1 MTDDEFRAE
10 VRAFLKQHLPADMA
24 ARNRTAVHPTRED
37 TLGWQA
43 ILARRGWSVPSWPA
57 EHGGPGWTPM
67 QRYIFEEEQALAGAP
82 ANNIQGVSL
91 VGPVIYT
98 YGTAAQRARH
108 LPGIREG
115 HVFWSQGFSEPNA
128 GSDLASLRT
137 RAVRDGDHY
146 VVTGQKIWTSQ
157 SMMADWIFC
166 LVRTDSAA
174 KPQRG
179 ISFLLVPADA
189 PGITIRPIRSI
200 DEGESLCEVF
210 FDAVRV
216 PVENLIGEEGRGWDY
231 AKFLLGHERATTAEV
246 PRNKRYLA
254 TLKDILAAEGR
265 VDDAWRR
272 RVARIEIDLRTLEA
286 GALRAIGPDEG
297 NALLPSV
304 LKLHGCDL
312 MQTTLKAQLEALGPH
327 GIAYWPQGHDD
338 AAVPPAA
345 DRGRDVAAEFL
356 FRRAATIYGGSSE
369 VQKNIIAKVFVD
381 GDNAPAAGLAG
392 EDQQMLADSVAR
404 FVARDYTF
412 DMRRA
417 MTPAG
422 ARAMWRRFAE
432 LGWLGAALA
441 EDVGGLG
448 GTIADAAVIAEGLG
462 RGLVLEPYV
471 GCAVMAGRAI
481 AAAATPAQQAELLP
495 ALAAGETIFAFAHDD
510 AAGRETRADR
520 DLVLTG
526 AKLVVLGG
534 GIADRFVVSA
544 MTGQGPTLFLVDRGA
559 PGLTVRSYRT
569 LDARD
574 VADLV
579 LDGVR
584 PAAVIGAVGQA
595 GPAIERALTD
605 GILALCAES
614 YGAMDQALRVT
625 RDYLRL
631 RQQFGAPLSTFQA
644 LRHRLA
650 DMYVAVEL
658 SGAFLRQALQD
669 ADPALAGAVK
679 ARFGQSGFFVG
690 AQAVQLH
697 GGIGMTEECQAGHFF
712 KRLCVADMLLG
723 TAEQHVEQRGRQLF
737 AEAAA

>member
-1 MTDDEFRAE
+1 MTAAAMTDDDFRAE
-10 VRAFLKQHLPADMA
+10 VRDFLRHHLPADMA

-57 EHGGPGWTPM
+57 EHGGPGWTPL

-98 YGTAAQRARH
+98 FGNAAQRARH
-108 LPGIREG
+108 LPGIIEG
-115 HVFWSQGFSEPNA
+115 KVFWSQGFSEPNA

-146 VVTGQKIWTSQ
+146 IVTGQKIWTSQ

-166 LVRTDSAA
+166 LVRTNPSA

-216 PVENLIGEEGRGWDY
+216 AAENLIGEEGRGWDY
-231 AKFLLGHERATTAEV
+231 AKFLLGLERATTAEV

-254 TLKDILAAEGR
+254 TLKEILGSA
-265 VDDAWRR
+265 DDAWRR
-272 RVARIEIDLRTLEA
+272 RVARIEVDLRTLEA
-286 GALRAIGPDEG
+286 GALRAIGADQDDM
-297 NALLPSV
+297 LLPSA

-312 MQTTLKAQLEALGPH
+312 MQTTLKAQVEALGPH
-327 GIAYWPQGHDD
+327 GLAYWPQGHDD
-338 AAVPPAA
+338 APVPPVAA
-345 DRGRDVAAEFL
+345 HGRDVAAEFL

-381 GDNAPAAGLAG
+381 GDMPAKGLATD
-392 EDQQMLADSVAR
+392 EQRMMQDSVAR
-404 FVARDYTF
+404 FVARDYAF
-412 DMRRA
+412 DARRR
-417 MTPAG
+417 MPAG
-422 ARAMWRRFAE
+422 GTRAMWRQFAE
-432 LGWLGAALA
+432 LGWLGAGLP
-441 EDVGGLG
+441 EETGGFG
-448 GTIADAAVIAEGLG
+448 GGIADAAVIAEGLG
-462 RGLVLEPYV
+462 RALVLEPYV
-471 GCAVMAGRAI
+471 GCAVMPGR
-481 AAAATPAQQAELLP
+481 
-495 ALAAGETIFAFAHDD
+495 ALAAAGGQQALLAVLASGETIFAFAHDGD
-510 AAGRETRADR
+510 VRADR

-526 AKLVVLGG
+526 RKVVVMGG
-534 GIADRFVVSA
+534 AMADRFLVSA
-544 MTGQGPTLFLVDRGA
+544 YTAEGPTLFLVDRGT
-559 PGLTVRSYRT
+559 PGLAVLPYRT
-569 LDARD
+569 LDARM
-574 VADLV
+574 VADIELA
-579 LDGVR
+579 GVQ
-584 PAAVIGAVGQA
+584 PAAVIGRVGDA
-595 GPAIERALTD
+595 GPAIEAAVAD
-605 GILALCAES
+605 GLLALCAES
-614 YGAMDQALRVT
+614 YGAMDQAMRIT

-650 DMYVAVEL
+650 EMYVAVDL
-658 SGAFLRQALQD
+658 SGAFLRQALASGD
-669 ADPALAGAVK
+669 VALAPSVK
-679 ARFGQSGFFVG
+679 IRFGQAGFFVG

-712 KRLCVADMLLG
+712 KRLCVNDLLLG
-723 TAEQHVEQRGRQLF
+723 TAEQHVGRM
-737 AEAAA
+737 AS

>member
-24 ARNRTAVHPTRED
+24 ARNRTAVHPGRED

-57 EHGGPGWTPM
+57 EHGGPGWTPI

-82 ANNIQGVSL
+82 PNNIQGVSL

-98 YGTAAQRARH
+98 FGNAVQRAQH

-115 HVFWSQGFSEPNA
+115 LAFWSQGFSEPNA

-166 LVRTDSAA
+166 LVRTDPAA

-179 ISFLLVPADA
+179 ISFLLVPANS

-216 PVENLIGEEGRGWDY
+216 PVENLVGEEGRGWDY
-231 AKFLLGHERATTAEV
+231 AKFLLGQERATTAEV

-254 TLKDILAAEGR
+254 TLKDILAREGR
-265 VDDAWRR
+265 SDDGWRR
-272 RVARIEIDLRTLEA
+272 RVVRIEVDLATLEA
-286 GALRAIGPDEG
+286 GALRAIGADAA
-297 NALLPSV
+297 NLLLPSV

-327 GIAYWPQGHDD
+327 GIAYWPQGHD
-338 AAVPPAA
+338 AAPVPPAA
-345 DRGRDVAAEFL
+345 DHGRDVAAEFL

-381 GDNAPAAGLAG
+381 GDVPASSLAT
-392 EDQQMLADSVAR
+392 EEQRMLQDSVAR
-404 FVARDYTF
+404 FAARDYAF
-412 DMRRA
+412 EARRA
-417 MTPAG
+417 MPAG
-422 ARAMWRRFAE
+422 GTRAMWRHFAG
-432 LGWLGAALA
+432 LGWLAAALP
-441 EDVGGLG
+441 EEGGG
-448 GTIADAAVIAEGLG
+448 IGDAAIIAEGLG
-462 RGLVLEPYV
+462 RALVLEPYV
-471 GCAVMAGRAI
+471 GCAVMAGRAL
-481 AAAATPAQQAELLP
+481 AEAGGQETLLG
-495 ALAAGETIFAFAHDD
+495 ALAAGETIFAFADD
-510 AAGRETRADR
+510 GAVEADR
-520 DLVLTG
+520 DLMLTG
-526 AKLVVLGG
+526 AKTAVLGG
-534 GIADRFVVSA
+534 ALADRFIVSA
-544 MTGQGPTLFLVDRGA
+544 ATAEGPTLFLVERDA
-559 PGLTVRSYRT
+559 PGLTVKSYRT
-569 LDARD
+569 LDSRT

-584 PAAVIGAVGQA
+584 PAAVIGQVGA
-595 GPAIERALTD
+595 AAPAIAAARHD
-605 GILALCAES
+605 GMLALCAES
-614 YGAMDQALRVT
+614 YGAMDQALRLT

-631 RQQFGAPLSTFQA
+631 RQQFGAPLSQFQA

-650 DMYVAVEL
+650 EMYVAVEL
-658 SGAFLRQALQD
+658 SGALLRHALQAGD
-669 ADPALAGAVK
+669 ATLVPAVK
-679 ARFGQSGFFVG
+679 VRFGQSGFFVG

-712 KRLCVADMLLG
+712 KRLSVADLLLG
-723 TAEQHVEQRGRQLF
+723 SAEQHIGWM
-737 AEAAA
+737 AA